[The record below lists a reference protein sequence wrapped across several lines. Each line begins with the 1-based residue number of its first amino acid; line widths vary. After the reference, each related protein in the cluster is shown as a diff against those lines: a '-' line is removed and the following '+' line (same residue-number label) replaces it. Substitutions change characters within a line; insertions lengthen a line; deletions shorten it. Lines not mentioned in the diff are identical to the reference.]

1 MKSMAE
7 TKARRALVLLTAV
20 NYLNYIDRYILAAVL
35 VSIKTDMGL
44 SDFQAGLL
52 ATAFMIPYMLT
63 APIFGWLG
71 DTRDRS
77 KILSLGAVVW
87 SLATFATGWGR
98 SFGTLMTSRFFLGV
112 GESAFTTTSIPFL
125 SDFFPVGKRGRVLA
139 IFSSALPV
147 GAALGYVLGGVLGS
161 AVGWRLA
168 FYIVG
173 FPGIILAFFLWR
185 LGESRKN
192 SQQRDFDLKKVL
204 TTLRKTEPYVFGVL
218 GYCAYT
224 FVVGGVAHWI
234 PSYLQRNYS
243 MTELSANTL
252 FGGIAVGSGLIGT
265 LTGGWLGDLMEKK
278 VPGGHLRISSLS
290 MLFAAPF
297 FWFCLKADNLTTFA
311 ILLALTQFF
320 FFLSTSPI
328 NVALIQSV
336 PTKISNSAMAIAIF
350 SCHILGDAISSPLI
364 GKYSD
369 MTGSLQNGLLLCTPV
384 ILLSSAFW
392 WLGNRAQKVL
402 A

>member
-1 MKSMAE
+1 MNE
-7 TKARRALVLLTAV
+7 RKARRALILLTAV

-52 ATAFMIPYMLT
+52 ATAFMLPYMLT

-87 SLATFATGWGR
+87 SVATFATGLGR
-98 SFGTLMTSRFFLGV
+98 SFAALMTSRFFLGL

-125 SDFFPVGKRGRVLA
+125 SDFYSAEKRGRILA

-147 GAALGYVLGGVLGS
+147 GAALGYVLGGVLGAS
-161 AVGWRLA
+161 VGWRMA
-168 FYIVG
+168 FCIVG
-173 FPGIILAFFLWR
+173 FPGLILSIFLWK
-185 LGESRKN
+185 LGESRKQIHK
-192 SQQRDFDLKKVL
+192 STFDLKNVL
-204 TTLRKTEPYVFGVL
+204 KTLFKAKPYVFGVL

-234 PSYLQRNYS
+234 PSYLQRTYS
-243 MTELSANTL
+243 MTELSSNTL

-265 LTGGWLGDLMEKK
+265 LSGGWLGDFLEKK
-278 VPGGHLRISSLS
+278 APGGHLRISSFS
-290 MLFAAPF
+290 MLLAAPF
-297 FWFCLKADNLTTFA
+297 FWFCLHAENLTTFA
-311 ILLALTQFF
+311 VLLAFTQFF

-336 PTKISNSAMAIAIF
+336 PARITNSAMAIAIF

-369 MTGSLQNGLLLCTPV
+369 MTGSLKEGLLLCTPV
-384 ILLSSAFW
+384 ILLSSVFW
-392 WLGNRAQKVL
+392 WLGNRAQKH